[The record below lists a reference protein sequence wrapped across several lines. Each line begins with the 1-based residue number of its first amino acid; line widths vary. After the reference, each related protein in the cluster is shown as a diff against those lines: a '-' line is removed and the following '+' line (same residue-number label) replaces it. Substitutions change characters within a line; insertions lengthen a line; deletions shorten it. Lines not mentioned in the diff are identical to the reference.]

1 MGERPIVP
9 AIVGPTCSGKSGVA
23 LYVAERLDA
32 EIISMESMQVYRG
45 FDIGTAKVGSG
56 EQERIPHHLIDI
68 CEADEPFTVADY
80 EKRAKALIRGLL
92 SKGKLPLLIG
102 GTGLYLDAVRYR
114 MTLGSKPGDDAYR
127 KELHEIA
134 DAPEGKQKLH
144 DLLKEKDPE
153 AAARLHPNDVRRVI
167 RALEVAGEGDAAL
180 PKEEREQ
187 ERDFC
192 VIPYGLSLPRDVL
205 YKQIDKRVDE
215 MIKLGLFLEWDR
227 MNERV
232 PFERWAGAA
241 QAIGYKEIKGL
252 RDDEYD
258 KAEAVRLIKRNTRRY
273 AKRQMTWF
281 TREPGIRWFDG
292 TDYGSREALGEAVL
306 KAIRSDLAQP
316 ETAAGQ

>member
-23 LYVAERLDA
+23 LYVAEQLGA
-32 EIISMESMQVYRG
+32 EIISMDSMQVYRG
-45 FDIGTAKVGSG
+45 FDIGTAKVNSE
-56 EQERIPHHLIDI
+56 EQERVPHHLIDI
-68 CEADEPFTVADY
+68 CEPDEPFTVADY

-92 SKGKLPLLIG
+92 SKGKLPLLAG

-114 MTLGSKPGDDAYR
+114 MTLGRKPGDSAYR
-127 KELHEIA
+127 EELHAVAEGS
-134 DAPEGKQKLH
+134 EGKQKLH

-167 RALEVAGEGDAAL
+167 RALEVADGGDAAV

-187 ERDFC
+187 EKDFC
-192 VIPYGLSLPRDVL
+192 VIPYGLCLPRDVL

-227 MNERV
+227 MNESV
-232 PFERWAGAA
+232 PFEKWAGAA

-252 RDDEYD
+252 RDGEYD
-258 KAEAVRLIKRNTRRY
+258 QEEAVRLIKRNTRRY

-281 TREPGIRWFDG
+281 SREPGIRWFNRA
-292 TDYGSREALGEAVL
+292 DYGSAEALGEAVL
-306 KAIRSDLAQP
+306 KAIRSDLVQP
-316 ETAAGQ
+316 ETAEE